1 MAVMHMFENGVQ
13 ASLIPEVTWRKSRRS
28 NADGNC
34 VELAVLPDGR
44 VGIRNSRFP
53 DGPAL
58 VVERDGVSA
67 FVAGAQAGEFD
78 ALTDKIG

>member
-1 MAVMHMFENGVQ
+1 MFENGVQ
-13 ASLIPEVTWRKSRRS
+13 ASAIPNVVWRKSGRS

-34 VELAVLPDGR
+34 VELAALPDGR

-58 VVERDGVSA
+58 VIDRGEISA
-67 FVAGAQAGEFD
+67 FVIGARVGEFD
-78 ALTDKIG
+78 ALTGKIG

>member
-1 MAVMHMFENGVQ
+1 MAHMFENGVQ
-13 ASLIPEVTWRKSRRS
+13 ASAIPGVTWRKSGRS

-34 VELAVLPDGR
+34 VELAALPDGR

-58 VVERDGVSA
+58 VVDKDSIGA
-67 FVAGAQAGEFD
+67 FVFGARAGEYD
-78 ALTDKIG
+78 AFAGEIG